1 MTTRSQSG
9 WRCLAIA
16 LALTAV
22 PMATIAQPSAPSSA
36 EVELRRQVTAR
47 FAVVPLKNGVA
58 LSGATPD
65 RRVEIDN
72 GVVMT
77 GGVPLSGDEL
87 RRRLGPDAPLVL
99 RLSYLDNAALRRLF
113 APPAAAPPAPAAP
126 AAPVAPTPPVAAA
139 PAPPPAPAAPPPPI
153 VFDRPSPADAERV
166 YRRTGARLAVGKSIV
181 IAEDEDVTE
190 AVLALGGSVRVD
202 GRVRDELVVIG
213 GSLELTPTAEVR
225 GDITVIGGQVT
236 IAPGARH
243 TGELHH
249 GMARGFPGW
258 AWPSVGWSWIGLGGA
273 ARWFSLAGT
282 LTRVVLLGVA
292 VALLTWAARGRVTR
306 IGAVATATPVR
317 AGLIGLAT
325 QVLFIPALVVLAI
338 VMAVTIVGLPFVAVV
353 IPLAV
358 VAMCA
363 AMLLGFTSLAHTLGQ
378 AIGRRAGWAT
388 DTAVWAGV
396 LGMAVIVLPTIL
408 SRLVGLAPDSARV
421 TTMVLLGV
429 GTAVEYVAWTIGL
442 GAAVM
447 TGLGKWAVVPPP
459 LPPEVIVEAPAAF

>member
-1 MTTRSQSG
+1 MV
-9 WRCLAIA
+9 IA
-16 LALTAV
+16 LALVAA
-22 PMATIAQPSAPSSA
+22 PLASMAQTPALSPA
-36 EVELRRQVTAR
+36 EAELRRQVTAR
-47 FAVVPLKNGVA
+47 FAVVPLKNGLA
-58 LSGATPD
+58 LSGASQE
-65 RRVEIDN
+65 RGVEIDN

-77 GGVPLSGDEL
+77 GGVPLTGDQL

-113 APPAAAPPAPAAP
+113 APPTVPPSPAATP
-126 AAPVAPTPPVAAA
+126 RAAVAPTTPVAPV
-139 PAPPPAPAAPPPPI
+139 APAAPPPPV
-153 VFDRPSPADAERV
+153 VFDRPSLAEAERV

-190 AVLALGGSVRVD
+190 AVLAVGGSVRVD

-225 GDITVIGGQVT
+225 GDITVVGGQVT

-258 AWPSVGWSWIGLGGA
+258 AWPTVGWSWIDLGGA
-273 ARWFSLAGT
+273 ARWLSLAGT
-282 LTRVVLLGVA
+282 LTRVALLGLA
-292 VALLTWAARGRVTR
+292 IALLTLAARGRVTR
-306 IGAVATATPVR
+306 IGAVARTTPVR

-325 QVLFIPALVVLAI
+325 QVLFIPALIVLAI
-338 VMAVTIVGLPFVAVV
+338 VMAVTIVGLPFVAIV

-358 VAMCA
+358 VTMCA

-408 SRLVGLAPDSARV
+408 SRLVGMAPESARAI
-421 TTMVLLGV
+421 TMVLLVV

-459 LPPEVIVEAPAAF
+459 LPPDVVADAPSAL